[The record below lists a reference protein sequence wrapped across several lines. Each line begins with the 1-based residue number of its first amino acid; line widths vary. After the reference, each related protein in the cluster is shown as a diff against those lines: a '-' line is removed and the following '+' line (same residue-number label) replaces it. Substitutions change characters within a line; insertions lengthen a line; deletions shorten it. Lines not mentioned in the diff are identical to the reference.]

1 MGYKKVAKWSA
12 IAGLTVG
19 IIFSIVGYIVGGIN
33 EKYPFQQLAAT
44 LGEII
49 GLTLG
54 FVFWGVVIYA
64 IYRGI
69 KKVIKN
75 V

>member
-12 IAGLTVG
+12 ILGLTIG
-19 IIFSIVGYIVGGIN
+19 IILSIIGYIVGGIN
-33 EKYPFQQLAAT
+33 QKYPAQQLAVI
-44 LGEII
+44 LGEIT

-64 IYRGI
+64 IYKGTKRII
-69 KKVIKN
+69 KR
-75 V
+75 